1 MFLAAALV
9 SLPAVC
15 CCYDIYT
22 ADTCFPPFFFIASAL
37 LQLNGAKLEKEEEN
51 IIRDSGFIS
60 PTINGEKPET
70 FS

>member
-15 CCYDIYT
+15 CCCYDIYT
-22 ADTCFPPFFFIASAL
+22 ADTFSPLFFYRICTFAA
-37 LQLNGAKLEKEEEN
+37 LNGAKLEKEEEEN

-60 PTINGEKPET
+60 PTINR
-70 FS
+70 